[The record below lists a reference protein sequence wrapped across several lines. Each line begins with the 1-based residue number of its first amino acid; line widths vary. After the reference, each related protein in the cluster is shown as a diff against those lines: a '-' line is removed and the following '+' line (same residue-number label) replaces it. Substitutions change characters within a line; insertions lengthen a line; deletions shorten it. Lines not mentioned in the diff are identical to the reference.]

1 MTTMNCF
8 IDIETRSGRKLQT
21 TSLRAYADDPS
32 TKVLCVGYAL
42 GDQPGKIWI
51 PDKDPAPGDLTA
63 AWHDPACDVV
73 GHNIVFDVTV
83 IERALGFPPIPLER
97 LVDTMARARARSLPA
112 GLDLLTRAL
121 GFEHQKDMTGKRA
134 MLALAKP
141 RKARKG
147 DDPAKIYFE
156 EDPEKF
162 EYLHH
167 YCLTD
172 VEATREVFR
181 SLPPLND
188 REQRNWLLNARINA
202 RGLPFDRPLVMAAQQ
217 IAAAAR
223 PAINEEL
230 KELTG
235 GRVTSVNQIARL
247 QSWLEEHG
255 L

>member
-1 MTTMNCF
+1 M
-8 IDIETRSGRKLQT
+8 
-21 TSLRAYADDPS
+21 
-32 TKVLCVGYAL
+32 
-42 GDQPGKIWI
+42 
-51 PDKDPAPGDLTA
+51 
-63 AWHDPACDVV
+63 
-73 GHNIVFDVTV
+73 
-83 IERALGFPPIPLER
+83 
-97 LVDTMARARARSLPA
+97 
-112 GLDLLTRAL
+112 
-121 GFEHQKDMTGKRA
+121 
-134 MLALAKP
+134 
-141 RKARKG
+141 
-147 DDPAKIYFE
+147 
-156 EDPEKF
+156 
-162 EYLHH
+162 
-167 YCLTD
+167 TD